1 MDLRF
6 SDADLAFQE
15 EVRTFLKNNLPE
27 RVRDRSDRG
36 LHPNKDDIVGWQ
48 KILHKQGWIAPN
60 WPKEYGGKGWS
71 LTRKYIYNREY
82 NMSGAPPPMV
92 FGLNL
97 VGPVIYTFGNEAQK
111 DKYLSDILESNTWWC
126 QGYSEPNAG
135 SDLASLRTRAVRDG
149 DDYVING
156 QKIWT
161 SFAHHADMIF
171 CLVRTDTE
179 SKPQAGISFILIDMK
194 TPGVDV
200 RPIIGLDL
208 DHTLNEVFFEDVR
221 VPAEN
226 LIGEENKGWTYAKFL
241 LGHERNMIAR
251 VARSQYQLNR
261 LKQISR
267 STRDGAR
274 YLIDDIDF
282 KRKIAKIEIDL
293 MALEAAELRYLSQD
307 IAGRKLMA
315 EPSVLKIRGAE
326 IAQAIKTLTVEA
338 LGPYGMVYEPDD
350 QIVRRNDGP
359 LGPDH
364 AHGIMADHLYQRAAT
379 IYGGSNEIQRNIIA
393 KLILG

>member
-1 MDLRF
+1 
-6 SDADLAFQE
+6 
-15 EVRTFLKNNLPE
+15 
-27 RVRDRSDRG
+27 
-36 LHPNKDDIVGWQ
+36 
-48 KILHKQGWIAPN
+48 
-60 WPKEYGGKGWS
+60 
-71 LTRKYIYNREY
+71 
-82 NMSGAPPPMV
+82 
-92 FGLNL
+92 
-97 VGPVIYTFGNEAQK
+97 
-111 DKYLSDILESNTWWC
+111 
-126 QGYSEPNAG
+126 
-135 SDLASLRTRAVRDG
+135 
-149 DDYVING
+149 
-156 QKIWT
+156 
-161 SFAHHADMIF
+161 MIF

-251 VARSQYQLNR
+251 VGRSQYQLNR

-307 IAGRKLMA
+307 IGGRKLMA